1 MKIFNSKFF
10 FLSVSALL
18 LASCERGEPL
28 NKEADITSI
37 ALYGGNDY
45 SQLLVFADGDLNENI
60 NLFIPECGD
69 VSDLKVVINVSEGA
83 TLTPPSNKSYDFTD
97 GMVFNVLSE
106 DKEWQRN
113 YNVTIDSTS
122 NLSFDFETWNVVT
135 SGQTSFMEPEG
146 WTSANKGVQI
156 LITTL
161 GIDYPTYRTE
171 DAYSGNYALEMT
183 SRFGKLGGG
192 MIPPLISGSAF
203 LGNFN
208 TNYLMSDNL
217 MCAEFGVPFNYNGVN
232 KPKKLRAA
240 LKYKPGESFTDE
252 NGMPVDGKTDNFSFY
267 AVIFYG
273 DEPLTARNMNQTDR
287 IIAKAV
293 VDGTQSL
300 DEYTVVEADFDYES
314 YLGYF
319 PEGKPIQISIVAG
332 SSAEG
337 DYYRGAVGSTLTVDD
352 VEILF

>member
-1 MKIFNSKFF
+1 MKIFNSNVF
-10 FLSVSALL
+10 FLTASFLL
-18 LASCERGEPL
+18 FASCEKGEPL

-37 ALYGGNDY
+37 ALYGGSDY
-45 SQLLVFADGDLNENI
+45 SKLLVFADGDLKENL
-60 NLFIPECGD
+60 NLFVPDVDD

-83 TLTPPSNKSYDFTD
+83 TLTPPSNKSYDFTN
-97 GMVFNVLSE
+97 GMVFTVLSE
-106 DKEWQRN
+106 DKEWQRK
-113 YNVTIDSTS
+113 YNITIDSTS
-122 NLSFDFETWNVVT
+122 NLSFDFEDWNVVT
-135 SGQTSFMEPEG
+135 SGGSSFMEPEG

-161 GIDYPTYRTE
+161 GIEYPTYRTE

-240 LKYKPGESFTDE
+240 LKYTPGPSFTDE
-252 NGMPVDGKTDNFSFY
+252 KGLPVEGKTDSFSFY
-267 AVIFYG
+267 AVIFCG
-273 DEPLTARNMNQTDR
+273 DEPLTARNMNQSDR
-287 IIAKAV
+287 IIAKAII
-293 VDGTQSL
+293 DGTQSIN
-300 DEYTVVEADFDYES
+300 EYTVVEADFDYDS

-319 PEGKPIQISIVAG
+319 PDDKPIQISIVAG